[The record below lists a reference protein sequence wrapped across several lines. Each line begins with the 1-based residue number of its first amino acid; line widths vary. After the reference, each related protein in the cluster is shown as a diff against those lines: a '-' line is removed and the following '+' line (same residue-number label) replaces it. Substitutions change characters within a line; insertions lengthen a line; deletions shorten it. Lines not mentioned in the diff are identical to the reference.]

1 MTNVIDLPTAPG
13 AVVVDENYFEK
24 FGDAALLLMCFE
36 RAADA
41 VEVVEEGGGIH
52 LRDDVHTNLMEA
64 CMALAVLFRRRT
76 GHTAQQVSADHLE
89 EQRRCLLSGEQPRL
103 LIPVRPSPV
112 KPLPA
117 TAFIALSDLRLA
129 QVAFNY
135 ATRVSDKIKDNSPQ
149 LVELDL
155 AQTHSL
161 DAMNAL
167 STLISRLSS
176 RAGAELQD
184 KLVSEVMINA
194 PSPETLQ

>member
-1 MTNVIDLPTAPG
+1 MTNVIDLPMAPG
-13 AVVVDENYFEK
+13 AVVIDEDYFEK

-41 VEVVEEGGGIH
+41 VEVVEEGGEIH

-103 LIPVRPSPV
+103 LIPVHASPV

-117 TAFIALSDLRLA
+117 TAFSGLSDLTLA

-135 ATRVSDKIKDNSPQ
+135 ATRVSDNIKGNPPQ

-155 AQTHSL
+155 ARTHSL

-167 STLISRLSS
+167 STLISQLST
-176 RAGAELQD
+176 GAATALQD

-194 PSPETLQ
+194 PTSETLQ